1 VERRDFVV
9 TSKILKGGRTMFEK
23 NLEKSLEKGASGF
36 VLLGPI
42 FGLLYIFLL
51 PIIGI
56 TTLLLAL
63 PEYASAKKA
72 PIIEN
77 AEICMSCHSMKG
89 VDKVFRNKEKVSVFV
104 NAEDFKD
111 TVHGFLSCDSCHAKI
126 SLETHP
132 GTANVFE
139 SRSAFALDAAR
150 ACIRCHSSEQLKAKP
165 HHAAMTNRPNA
176 PPCTE
181 CHGAHTVK
189 RASVWKPTL
198 AGNQYCLT
206 CHSKNFSKT
215 ERNGDKLS
223 LHIDPS
229 LLSSSVH
236 NKHACNDCHTEYSR
250 ASHPVKS
257 FGSNREHSI
266 KVSEACRKC
275 HADKQKAVS
284 ESIHYKLMSEGN
296 QYTPVC
302 TDCHGFHTV
311 GPKATYETMSG
322 VPCKKCHDKIFEIYS
337 KSVHGMAKASGEHK
351 APICS
356 SCHFAHDVTV
366 ANLTDKIK
374 NVCLGCHKGVEAVHE
389 KWLPNSGL
397 HLSVVACAACHS
409 PKSGRGISLR
419 LYDQNTGKPFT
430 EEQIMKLLGTSYQGL
445 SEKMNAHGEGI
456 NSDDLWSIVSQLN
469 KKGAEA
475 KVTFLGRMQVSD
487 GSESHMLTLKKNAVR
502 ECESC
507 HTSNSNFFRTVTV
520 AIVKADGRLKE
531 YKVQP
536 EVLGSMMSLASL
548 KQFYVLGST
557 RLKILDWIGI
567 LMVFGG
573 MSVPVL
579 HITFRILTS
588 PIREAKRL
596 NKMRKGDRP

>member
-1 VERRDFVV
+1 
-9 TSKILKGGRTMFEK
+9 MFET
-23 NLEKSLEKGASGF
+23 NLEKNPEKGTLGL

-42 FGLLYIFLL
+42 FGMLYIFFL

-56 TTLLLAL
+56 MTLLLAI

-72 PIIEN
+72 PVIES
-77 AEICMSCHSMKG
+77 AEICMGCHAMKG
-89 VDKVFRNKEKVSVFV
+89 VDKVFKNKEKVSVFV
-104 NAEDFKD
+104 NADDFKD
-111 TVHGFLSCDSCHAKI
+111 TVHGFLSCDSCHTKI
-126 SLETHP
+126 SLDTHP
-132 GTANVFE
+132 GNASVFE
-139 SRSAFALDAAR
+139 SRNAFALDAAR
-150 ACIRCHSSEQLKAKP
+150 ACRMCHSDEQLKAKP
-165 HHAAMTNRPNA
+165 HHAAVANRPNA

-266 KVSEACRKC
+266 AISEACEKC
-275 HADKQKAVS
+275 HADKKKAVS
-284 ESIHYKLMSEGN
+284 ESIHHTMIVEGN
-296 QYTPVC
+296 LKAPVC
-302 TDCHGFHTV
+302 TDCHGFHNV
-311 GPKATYETMSG
+311 GPKATYETLSG
-322 VPCKKCHDKIFEIYS
+322 MPCQKCHGEIFKLYS
-337 KSVHGMAKASGEHK
+337 KSVHGMAKANGEHR
-351 APICS
+351 APLCS
-356 SCHFAHDVTV
+356 SCHFAHEIKL
-366 ANLTDKIK
+366 ANMTEKIK
-374 NVCLGCHKGVEAVHE
+374 NACLGCHKEIEAVHA

-409 PKSGRGISLR
+409 PNSGRGISLR

-430 EEQIMKLLGTSYQGL
+430 EEQIMKLLGSNYQGL
-445 SEKMNAHGEGI
+445 SEKMSAHGEGI
-456 NSDDLWSIVSQLN
+456 NSEDLWSIVRQLN
-469 KKGAEA
+469 EKGADA
-475 KVTFLGRMQVSD
+475 KVTFLGRMQVNK
-487 GSESHMLTLKKNAVR
+487 GSESHMLALKKNAVR

-507 HTSNSNFFRTVTV
+507 HTSGSNFFKTVTV
-520 AIVKADGRLKE
+520 AIVKADGRLTE
-531 YKVQP
+531 FKVQP
-536 EVLGSMMSLASL
+536 EVLGSVISLASL
-548 KQFYVLGST
+548 KQFYVLGGT

-573 MSVPVL
+573 ASLPIVHL
-579 HITFRILTS
+579 TLRILTS

-596 NKMRKGDRP
+596 NKLRKGDKR

>member
-1 VERRDFVV
+1 
-9 TSKILKGGRTMFEK
+9 MFET
-23 NLEKSLEKGASGF
+23 NLEKDPEKGTLGL

-42 FGLLYIFLL
+42 FGMLYIFFL

-56 TTLLLAL
+56 MTLLLAI

-72 PIIEN
+72 PVIESG
-77 AEICMSCHSMKG
+77 EVCMGCHSMKG
-89 VDKVFRNKEKVSVFV
+89 VDKVFKNKEKVSVFV
-104 NAEDFKD
+104 NADDFKD
-111 TVHGFLSCDSCHAKI
+111 TVHGFLSCDSCHTKI
-126 SLETHP
+126 SLDTHP
-132 GTANVFE
+132 GTASVFE
-139 SRSAFALDAAR
+139 SKSAFALDAAKSCR
-150 ACIRCHSSEQLKAKP
+150 MCHSDEQLKAKP
-165 HHAAMTNRPNA
+165 HHAAMANRQNA

-266 KVSEACRKC
+266 AISEACGKC
-275 HADKQKAVS
+275 HADKKKAVS
-284 ESIHYKLMSEGN
+284 ESIHHTMIVEGN
-296 QYTPVC
+296 LKAPVC
-302 TDCHGFHTV
+302 TDCHGFHNV
-311 GPKATYETMSG
+311 GPKATYETLSG
-322 VPCKKCHDKIFEIYS
+322 VPCKKCHDEIFKVYS
-337 KSVHGMAKASGEHK
+337 KSVHGLAKANGEHR
-351 APICS
+351 APLCS
-356 SCHFAHDVTV
+356 SCHFAHEIKM
-366 ANLTDKIK
+366 ANMTEKIK
-374 NVCLGCHKGVEAVHE
+374 NACLGCHKGVEAVHA

-409 PKSGRGISLR
+409 PNSGRGISLR

-430 EEQIMKLLGTSYQGL
+430 EEQIMKLLGTGYQGL
-445 SEKMNAHGEGI
+445 SEKMSAHGEGI
-456 NSDDLWSIVSQLN
+456 NSEDLWSIVSQLN

-487 GSESHMLTLKKNAVR
+487 GSESHMLALKKNAVR

-507 HTSNSNFFRTVTV
+507 HTSGSNFFKTVTV

-567 LMVFGG
+567 MMVFGG
-573 MSVPVL
+573 ASLPIVHL
-579 HITFRILTS
+579 TLRILTS

-596 NKMRKGDRP
+596 NKMRRGDKR

>member
-1 VERRDFVV
+1 MFV
-9 TSKILKGGRTMFEK
+9 K
-23 NLEKSLEKGASGF
+23 NLEKRLENGPSGF

-42 FGLLYIFLL
+42 FGLLYIVLL

-56 TTLLLAL
+56 ATLLLAL
-63 PEYASAKKA
+63 PEYASAKKI

-77 AEICMSCHSMKG
+77 AEICMGCHSMKG
-89 VDKVFRNKEKVSVFV
+89 VDKVFRNREKVSVFV
-104 NAEDFKD
+104 KAEDFKD
-111 TVHGFLSCDSCHAKI
+111 TVHGSLSCDSCHTKI

-139 SRSAFALDAAR
+139 SRNAFSLDAAK
-150 ACIRCHSSEQLKAKP
+150 ACKMCHSDEQLKAKP
-165 HHAAMTNRPNA
+165 HHAAMANKSNA

-181 CHGAHTVK
+181 CHGTHAIK
-189 RASVWKPTL
+189 RASVWKPSL

-215 ERNGDKLS
+215 EQNGEKLS
-223 LHIDPS
+223 LHVDPS
-229 LLSSSVH
+229 QLSSSVH
-236 NKHACNDCHTEYSR
+236 NKHACNDCHAEYTR
-250 ASHPVKS
+250 TSHPVKS

-275 HADKQKAVS
+275 HADKQKAVN
-284 ESIHYKLMSEGN
+284 ESIHFKLMSEGFRN
-296 QYTPVC
+296 APVC

-311 GPKATYETMSG
+311 GPKATYETISG
-322 VPCKKCHDKIFEIYS
+322 VPCKKCHDNIFKVYE
-337 KSVHGMAKASGEHK
+337 KSVHGMAKTNGEHK

-356 SCHFAHDVTV
+356 SCHFAHDVTGT
-366 ANLTDKIK
+366 NLTDRIK
-374 NVCLGCHKGVEAVHE
+374 NACIGCHKGVEAVHE

-397 HLSVVACAACHS
+397 HLSTVACAACHS
-409 PKSGRGISLR
+409 PNSGRGISLR
-419 LYDQNTGKPFT
+419 LYDENTGKPFT
-430 EEQIMKLLGTSYQGL
+430 EEQIIKLLGIRYQGL

-456 NSDDLWSIVSQLN
+456 DSEDLWSIVRQLN
-469 KKGAEA
+469 EKGATA
-475 KVTFLGRMQVSD
+475 KVTFLGKMEVRNGV
-487 GSESHMLTLKKNAVR
+487 ESHMLSVKKNAVK

-507 HTSNSNFFRTVTV
+507 HTSDSNFFKTVTV

-536 EVLGSMMSLASL
+536 EVLGSVMSMASL

-567 LMVFGG
+567 VMVFGG

-579 HITFRILTS
+579 HIAFRILTS

-596 NKMRKGDRP
+596 NKMRKGERQ